1 VSGKRFKGRGQKEGL
16 FRIGVGKTSRMGK
29 GWEGILGWEMGGNVG
44 MEGVGRSVENIF
56 RVGTG

>member
-1 VSGKRFKGRGQKEGL
+1 
-16 FRIGVGKTSRMGK
+16 MGK
-29 GWEGILGWEMGGNVG
+29 GWEMGGNVG

>member
-1 VSGKRFKGRGQKEGL
+1 
-16 FRIGVGKTSRMGK
+16 MGK